1 MRFVSKPVA
10 VPGEGCSLEAP
21 ETRWPQTHRRLERR
35 SGRCKDLARAG
46 YTEVKTMK
54 VRDIMTRKVVSCHK
68 ETDIGTAARL
78 MLQGRFGTLPV
89 VDAHGRLAGIV
100 TDRDIAMAAATR
112 QRNASHI
119 AVHEAMTERVRSCF
133 AEDDLGGAL
142 KQMEEARVRR
152 LPVLDAT
159 WHLTGILSVDDIVV
173 RALDEPHGVSS
184 AELANALRRICSQ
197 PSLEPEVNVSDTFV
211 SG

>member
-1 MRFVSKPVA
+1 
-10 VPGEGCSLEAP
+10 
-21 ETRWPQTHRRLERR
+21 
-35 SGRCKDLARAG
+35 
-46 YTEVKTMK
+46 MK
-54 VRDIMTRKVVSCHK
+54 MRDIMTRNVASCHK

-78 MLQGRFGTLPV
+78 MLEGRFGTLPV

-133 AEDDLGGAL
+133 ADDDLPAAL
-142 KQMEEARVRR
+142 RQMEEGRVRR

-159 WHLTGILSVDDIVV
+159 GHLAGIVSIDDIVR
-173 RALDEPHGVSS
+173 RALDQPGGVSS
-184 AELANALRRICSQ
+184 AQYVNAVTRICSQ
-197 PSLEPEVNVSDTFV
+197 SSVERDGNFSDTFV
-211 SG
+211 NG